1 MHTHINIVYHFVYG
15 CVYIYIIYIY
25 IYPKCTPSSQVSPRI
40 GWREMLHQEAQAPH
54 LEHENPW
61 FLEIPGSDG
70 RSILVVLFFHP
81 LVDGKNQSFN
91 MFQP

>member
-1 MHTHINIVYHFVYG
+1 
-15 CVYIYIIYIY
+15 
-25 IYPKCTPSSQVSPRI
+25 
-40 GWREMLHQEAQAPH
+40 MLHQEAQAPH
-54 LEHENPW
+54 LGHENPW